1 MKRMML
7 LAAVAGAVVVA
18 GLNGCA
24 KKSTERNGGEACRLA
39 LTGTAIGLYGNGS
52 MASMSKTGTE
62 ALPENLEV
70 GVHVVDLTNGETPS
84 TAAIANRKHVSD
96 GSGALVGADPD
107 NPVILTTGYTYD
119 VYAYAPHVAGVAPA
133 VSSSIPV
140 THGSDILWAKS
151 SGEKPNAATHTVAL
165 TFERKAAQIAFRIV
179 ADEASQPDISGATL
193 KVTGFCR
200 DGILD
205 LAAGKVIPGS
215 VDNSVE
221 LTETES
227 PVCFLPA
234 EGPMELKV
242 TVTVPSG
249 PNAGTYTGVKREV
262 FAPGKS
268 TVVTVTVIDRNSALG
283 LEAGVVP
290 WENET
295 GSVDVNN

>member
-1 MKRMML
+1 M
-7 LAAVAGAVVVA
+7 
-18 GLNGCA
+18 
-24 KKSTERNGGEACRLA
+24 
-39 LTGTAIGLYGNGS
+39 
-52 MASMSKTGTE
+52 
-62 ALPENLEV
+62 
-70 GVHVVDLTNGETPS
+70 
-84 TAAIANRKHVSD
+84 
-96 GSGALVGADPD
+96 
-107 NPVILTTGYTYD
+107 
-119 VYAYAPHVAGVAPA
+119 
-133 VSSSIPV
+133 
-140 THGSDILWAKS
+140 
-151 SGEKPNAATHTVAL
+151 
-165 TFERKAAQIAFRIV
+165 

-234 EGPMELKV
+234 EGPMELSV

-249 PNAGTYTGVKREV
+249 PNAGVKREV